1 MLEDNSNLL
10 DKVGIIACRLRAL
23 RKCNNLSQDSVAKHL
38 GISRTAYNKY
48 ESGAIKPVRK
58 ICEIASL
65 FNVTTDYLLGLEK
78 SSRESQV
85 YTVDLRTAK
94 QIQKY
99 MSLKQKGRE
108 IVDITL
114 DAVYD
119 REKMKG
125 AAEAALKEVGS
136 FGS

>member
-1 MLEDNSNLL
+1 
-10 DKVGIIACRLRAL
+10 
-23 RKCNNLSQDSVAKHL
+23 
-38 GISRTAYNKY
+38 
-48 ESGAIKPVRK
+48 
-58 ICEIASL
+58 
-65 FNVTTDYLLGLEK
+65 
-78 SSRESQV
+78 
-85 YTVDLRTAK
+85 
-94 QIQKY
+94 